1 MLNQLFLW
9 VIFNSYFDITRGF
22 SVSQVI
28 FSAMWGMLADKVRRR
43 PVLLVGLTGSAVAP
57 IIFGMAGS
65 LPVALGAPWMC
76 GEKTLLDHGKATI
89 WGIYG
94 NPNGP
99 QKGHMCSTLFLGS
112 LGQIQGS
119 VDGWLLLWEHWSG
132 EDLPGRVGG

>member
-9 VIFNSYFDITRGF
+9 AIFNSYFDITRGF

-28 FSAMWGMLADKVRRR
+28 FSAMWGMLADKVGRR

-76 GEKTLLDHGKATI
+76 GEKNTFGSWESHHL
-89 WGIYG
+89 G
-94 NPNGP
+94 N
-99 QKGHMCSTLFLGS
+99 
-112 LGQIQGS
+112 
-119 VDGWLLLWEHWSG
+119 LWESQWPPKRTHVFNIVFGIPWANPRLG
-132 EDLPGRVGG
+132 